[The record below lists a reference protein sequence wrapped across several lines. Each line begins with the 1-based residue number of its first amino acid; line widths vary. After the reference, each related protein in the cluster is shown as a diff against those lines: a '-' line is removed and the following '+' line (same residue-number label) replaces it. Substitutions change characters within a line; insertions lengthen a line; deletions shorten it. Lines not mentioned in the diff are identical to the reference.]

1 MAWPDDA
8 GVNSLLS
15 SCSPLIYTE
24 QQTLVQSN
32 GTESL
37 NLPEDGRGLAVSTA
51 VRGESGADGESRLTF
66 CSSVIL

>member
-15 SCSPLIYTE
+15 SCSPLIYT
-24 QQTLVQSN
+24 LVQSD
-32 GTESL
+32 GLL
-37 NLPEDGRGLAVSTA
+37 NLPEDGPRLAVSTA
-51 VRGESGADGESRLTF
+51 VRGESGADGESRLRF